1 MRSRF
6 ELGPLRELLSRPE
19 MRFTTAVAVGGAFC
33 WQATASFLPAFL
45 IGHHG
50 YSATAASA
58 LFSAYFVVHGATQ
71 PVLGGL
77 SDRVGRDAAA
87 ALAFGTGIVGYGT
100 LVAGAGLAVVAAVPL
115 VGVSMSWGAP
125 VQTRFIDHLSE
136 RERAAGFGLVRTVY
150 MILGS
155 LGSVVV
161 GTLADLAGWGV
172 AFGGLLAVV
181 AVGFLLT
188 VAAALRGRAMTRSVP
203 G

>member
-1 MRSRF
+1 MA
-6 ELGPLRELLSRPE
+6 PW
-19 MRFTTAVAVGGAFC
+19 TTKYAEN
-33 WQATASFLPAFL
+33 S
-45 IGHHG
+45 
-50 YSATAASA
+50 
-58 LFSAYFVVHGATQ
+58 
-71 PVLGGL
+71 
-77 SDRVGRDAAA
+77 

-115 VGVSMSWGAP
+115 VGIAMSWGAP

-172 AFGGLLAVV
+172 AFSCLLAVV
-181 AVGFLLT
+181 ADGFLLT
-188 VAAALRGRAMTRSVP
+188 AAAALRGRATARSVP